1 MKKLIFTII
10 LLFISNITY
19 WDFFSDIIFKDD
31 LEYSKLDNISI
42 KQVYFKNYIYNKK
55 FTDSKIFIDKL
66 KEEVKKRYLN
76 QKISYYTFC
85 DIITDLDYV
94 VYYLN
99 NYFDNLKKFENTS
112 NKIYYEI
119 SEDNL
124 SNIQI
129 FWEKL
134 RYTLNKKHYQN

>member
-1 MKKLIFTII
+1 M
-10 LLFISNITY
+10 
-19 WDFFSDIIFKDD
+19 FKDD